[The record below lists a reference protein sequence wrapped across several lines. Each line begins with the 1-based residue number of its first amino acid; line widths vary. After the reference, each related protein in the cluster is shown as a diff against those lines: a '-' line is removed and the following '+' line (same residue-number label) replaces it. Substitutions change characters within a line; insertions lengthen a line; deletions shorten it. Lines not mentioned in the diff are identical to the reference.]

1 MKHALITFGNEESL
15 GLAFVGGELIKHRQ
29 QVRFFDG
36 ESGMAA
42 VTEKVL
48 DWKPRFVM
56 FSPMTTFYPNALQLA
71 SQIKERNP
79 YVTTV
84 FGGHHALACPDI
96 IHEDAIDAVV
106 VGPVRGA
113 IERLLRREDG
123 VIQTNPTTPDDMP
136 RPARHQYYAD
146 IPRMGKRYRKF
157 ILSMLGCPW
166 NCSYCSSSSGH
177 IQEVFS
183 PKEHR
188 DYFLTRRPMADV
200 IEEAKQVMKYPTKEI
215 EWVDDD
221 IFSGRD
227 SEAWLL
233 DFAEAWTKNIL
244 KDNKVVTMYVST
256 TSHGVNAISDK
267 VLSSLKR
274 CVNVVGMGIQSIRP
288 ESLKL
293 FNRQWDNEA
302 KMKAAYDRLTS
313 FGYRVNLQAIVGL
326 PVKDPVEDALE
337 TVMAMQR
344 IGPGSICSV
353 YPLMV
358 YPGTA
363 LQKYCQE
370 NQIGLNADCNGD
382 TNSAIGDIY
391 FEKDVWKKL
400 RNICKLATLFVK
412 YNISER
418 WMRALINVDFD
429 EETSKHLSMVRYYE
443 CVTDRLPTE
452 GKAIFD
458 EILSSMKL
466 RY

>member
-1 MKHALITFGNEESL
+1 MITFGNEESL
-15 GLAFVGGELIKHRQ
+15 GLAFVGGELIKNRQ
-29 QVRFFDG
+29 PVRYFDG
-36 ESGMAA
+36 EQGVAA
-42 VTEKVL
+42 VTERVL
-48 DWKPRFVM
+48 DCKPRFVM
-56 FSPMTTFYPNALQLA
+56 FSPMTTFFPRAIQLA
-71 SQIKERNP
+71 NRIKEREP
-79 YVTTV
+79 GITTV
-84 FGGHHALACPDI
+84 FGGHHAFACPDI
-96 IHEDAIDAVV
+96 ANQYAVDAVV
-106 VGPVRGA
+106 VGPVRGSV
-113 IERLLRREDG
+113 ERLLRGDRG
-123 VIQTNPTTPDDMP
+123 VINTHPTSPSDMP
-136 RPARHQYYAD
+136 RPARHQYYKD

-157 ILSMLGCPW
+157 ILSMLGCVW

-177 IQEVFS
+177 IQRAFG
-183 PKEHR
+183 PQKHR
-188 DYFLTRRPMADV
+188 DYFLTRRPIADV
-200 IEEAKQVMKYPTKEI
+200 IDEAKQVMKYPTEEI

-244 KDNKVVTMYVST
+244 KKNKVVTMYVST
-256 TSHGVNAISDK
+256 TSHGVNAASDK
-267 VLSSLKR
+267 VLESLSR

-302 KMKAAYDRLTS
+302 KMKTAYDRLVS

-344 IGPGSICSV
+344 IGPGSIASV

-358 YPGTA
+358 YPGT
-363 LQKYCQE
+363 QMQRYCQK

-382 TNSAIGDIY
+382 TNSAIGSIY
-391 FEKDVWKKL
+391 FDKDVWKKL

-412 YNISER
+412 YNISEK
-418 WMRALINVDFD
+418 WMRALINIDFD